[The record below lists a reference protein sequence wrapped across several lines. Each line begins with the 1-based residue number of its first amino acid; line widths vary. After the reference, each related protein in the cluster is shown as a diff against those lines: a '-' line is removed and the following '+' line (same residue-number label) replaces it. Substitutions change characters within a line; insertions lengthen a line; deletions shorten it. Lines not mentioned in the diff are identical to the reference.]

1 MIESIAQGY
10 AARFISSVA
19 GRILTSD
26 KTGDDAAGC
35 SVASSGKAGPDT
47 ISISAKSRLL
57 STNDLPL
64 PTAAT
69 VQALSA
75 TLSQDLKTLLAG
87 AGIGTEA
94 PVEIDV
100 DDRTMEITVK
110 GDRPD
115 KDKIEA
121 LIDGDEK
128 IKHEIRTLA
137 AISSH
142 AVATARSAEFQKAY
156 LASTNAESVV
166 AKYADLFQQQKGHD
180 ISLSFDNTGIHVLA
194 NGKEWGKT

>member
-10 AARFISSVA
+10 AAKFISSVA

-35 SVASSGKAGPDT
+35 SVASSDNAGPDN

-57 STNDLPL
+57 SMNDLLL

-75 TLSQDLKTLLAG
+75 TLSQDLQALLAG
-87 AGIGTEA
+87 AGIATEP

-100 DDRTMEITVK
+100 DDRTMEIALK
-110 GDRPD
+110 GNRPD
-115 KDKIEA
+115 KKKIEA

-128 IKHEIRTLA
+128 VKNEIRTVA

-142 AVATARSAEFQKAY
+142 AVAMTRSMKFQKEY
-156 LASTNAESVV
+156 LARTNAESTV
-166 AKYADLFQQQKGHD
+166 AKYADLFQQQKPCD
-180 ISLSFDNTGIHVLA
+180 ISLSLDNAGIHVLA
-194 NGKEWGKT
+194 NGKEWG

>member
-10 AARFISSVA
+10 AARLISSVA
-19 GRILTSD
+19 GRMLTSD

-35 SVASSGKAGPDT
+35 GVASSGKAGPDT

-57 STNDLPL
+57 SMNDLLL

-75 TLSQDLKTLLAG
+75 TLSQDLKALLAG
-87 AGIGTEA
+87 AGIGTEP

-100 DDRTMEITVK
+100 DDRTMEIAVK

-115 KDKIEA
+115 KEKIEA
-121 LIDGDEK
+121 LIDSDEK
-128 IKHEIRTLA
+128 IKNEIRTLA

-142 AVATARSAEFQKAY
+142 AAAMARPIEFQKAY
-156 LASTNAESVV
+156 LASTNPESIV
-166 AKYADLFQQQKGHD
+166 AKYADLFQQQKSCD
-180 ISLSFDNTGIHVLA
+180 ISLSLDNTGIHVLA
-194 NGKEWGKT
+194 NGKEWSKA

>member
-57 STNDLPL
+57 SMNDLPL

-75 TLSQDLKTLLAG
+75 TLSQDLKALLAG
-87 AGIGTEA
+87 AGIGNEP

-115 KDKIEA
+115 KEKIEA
-121 LIDGDEK
+121 LIDSDEK
-128 IKHEIRTLA
+128 VKNEIRTLA
-137 AISSH
+137 AVSSH
-142 AVATARSAEFQKAY
+142 TVAMARSAEFQKEY
-156 LASTNAESVV
+156 LASTNAENVV
-166 AKYADLFQQQKGHD
+166 AKYADLFQQQKARD
-180 ISLSFDNTGIHVLA
+180 ISLSLDNTGIHVLA
-194 NGKEWGKT
+194 NGREWGRT

>member
-26 KTGDDAAGC
+26 KTGDDAADC

-57 STNDLPL
+57 SMNDLLL

-75 TLSQDLKTLLAG
+75 TLSQDLKALLAG
-87 AGIGTEA
+87 AGIATEP

-100 DDRTMEITVK
+100 DDRTMEIAVK
-110 GDRPD
+110 GNRPD
-115 KDKIEA
+115 KEKIEA

-128 IKHEIRTLA
+128 VRNEIRTLA

-142 AVATARSAEFQKAY
+142 AVAMARSMEFQKAY
-156 LASTNAESVV
+156 LASTNAENVV
-166 AKYADLFQQQKGHD
+166 AKYADLFQQQKSYD
-180 ISLSFDNTGIHVLA
+180 ISLSLDSAGIHVLA
-194 NGKEWGKT
+194 NGKEWSKT